1 MRKNQI
7 AYADDTQIYLALS
20 LNDSIDSLP
29 LETKMKNAY
38 FDFKGSKQLKSDQ
51 TLVSVIMSK

>member
-7 AYADDTQIYLALS
+7 TNADDTQIYLALS
-20 LNDSIDSLP
+20 LNDSIDSLH